1 MSFGVALRNGVAIG
15 LGSIASLFSGYG
27 RDTNSG
33 NLETE
38 SGANLVQ
45 EDLSLYSGL
54 FSTVGQHANISV
66 INTVGG
72 NFVTASNLGV

>member
-15 LGSIASLFSGYG
+15 LGSIATLFSGYG

-38 SGANLVQ
+38 AGANLVQ
-45 EDLSLYSGL
+45 EDGGL
-54 FSTVGQHANISV
+54 I
-66 INTVGG
+66 
-72 NFVTASNLGV
+72 LLEP